1 MAKSKKKVKLNN
13 ILTLLLL
20 ITSIAV
26 IGAFGFN
33 IYNIMSTNTGE
44 GETIQ
49 QEEVSNEYRNDYY
62 SVGNNPTEINKTY
75 FLELNDA
82 LEGKTVTDENGNTY
96 AGDEAIA
103 EAVVKNFI
111 AQYYTWTNKDGNYDI
126 GGMQYIYSPKQ
137 SDFESYTLN
146 NFYEDMDL
154 YMSQNDRDS
163 LIQVKDVTIN
173 SVTTTESYSV
183 SYTDESGNAVTTT
196 LSCID
201 VDASWSYEEGTSMN
215 TTDLQ
220 KHALFHVVNNNGRW
234 EIGGIE

>member
-62 SVGNNPTEINKTY
+62 SIGNNPTEINKTY